1 MSKKNNKDEQ
11 VLEQLDQ
18 VLPGELL
25 RRARREKGMATE
37 EVILNI
43 GITQTVLSALEN
55 DEYEHLPAPLYVK
68 GYIRRYCSILG
79 ISDNEVLA
87 SFDNLFRDQG
97 MQQGEPKLR
106 LMGAPER
113 TFGQWKLV
121 IFLVLALLAAL
132 LFWVVQSSHG
142 VALGLFET
150 PSSTSTVFSQQKSLT
165 LTPPFPVEPQKN
177 ETLFDGE
184 GSVDI
189 EDNNADV
196 AVVAKPQ
203 RLQIHIIQQSW
214 IEVLDARGDILI
226 ADLKPSGSKV
236 DVTGMPPFN
245 VVLGYAPGVQLS
257 YAGQQ
262 VTVAPISTD
271 NTATLK
277 IGEERKIGSTSLGLR
292 DIY

>member
-1 MSKKNNKDEQ
+1 MSEKNNKDEQ
-11 VLEQLDQ
+11 ALEQLDQ
-18 VLPGELL
+18 VPPGELL
-25 RRARREKGMATE
+25 RRARREKGMAAE
-37 EVILNI
+37 EVILNM

-79 ISDNEVLA
+79 IPDNEVLA
-87 SFDNLFRDQG
+87 SFVNLLREQG
-97 MQQGEPKLR
+97 MQHGEPRLR
-106 LMGAPER
+106 LMGVPEKE
-113 TFGQWKLV
+113 FGQWKLV

-132 LFWVVQSSHG
+132 LFWIVQSSHG
-142 VALGLFET
+142 VALDLFET
-150 PSSTSTVFSQQKSLT
+150 QPSTPTVLSQQKSLT
-165 LTPPFPVEPQKN
+165 LIPPLPVESQKN
-177 ETLFDGE
+177 ETLFGGE
-184 GSVDI
+184 DSVDI
-189 EDNNADV
+189 DDNNADV
-196 AVVAKPQ
+196 AGVAKPQ

-262 VTVAPISTD
+262 VTVAPINTD

-277 IGEERKIGSTSLGLR
+277 IGEES
-292 DIY
+292 

>member
-1 MSKKNNKDEQ
+1 MSEKNNKDEQ
-11 VLEQLDQ
+11 ALEQLDQ
-18 VLPGELL
+18 VPPGELL
-25 RRARREKGMATE
+25 RRARREKGMAAE
-37 EVILNI
+37 EVILNM

-79 ISDNEVLA
+79 IPDNEVLA
-87 SFDNLFRDQG
+87 SFDDLLREQG
-97 MQQGEPKLR
+97 IQQGEPRLR
-106 LMGAPER
+106 LMGVPEKE
-113 TFGQWKLV
+113 FGQWKLV

-132 LFWVVQSSHG
+132 LFWIVQSSHG
-142 VALGLFET
+142 VALDLFET
-150 PSSTSTVFSQQKSLT
+150 QPSTPTVLSQQKSLT
-165 LTPPFPVEPQKN
+165 LTPPLPIEFQKN

-184 GSVDI
+184 DSVDI
-189 EDNNADV
+189 DDNNADV
-196 AVVAKPQ
+196 AGVAKPQ

-277 IGEERKIGSTSLGLR
+277 IGEES
-292 DIY
+292 

>member
-11 VLEQLDQ
+11 GFEQLDQ

-25 RRARREKGMATE
+25 RRARREKGMAAE
-37 EVILNI
+37 EMALHV
-43 GITQTVLSALEN
+43 GITQTSLSALEN
-55 DEYEHLPAPLYVK
+55 DEYRRLPAPLYVK

-79 ISDNEVLA
+79 IHNNEALT
-87 SFDNLFRDQG
+87 SYDNLLREQG
-97 MQQGEPKLR
+97 IPKIEPKIR
-106 LMGAPER
+106 LTGVVDKK
-113 TFGQWKLV
+113 FGHKKLV

-132 LFWVVQSSHG
+132 LFVFWIVPSSRG
-142 VALGLFET
+142 VALNLFET
-150 PSSTSTVFSQQKSLT
+150 QSSTSTIFSQKKSLT
-165 LTPPFPVEPQKN
+165 LTPPLPVESQKN
-177 ETLFDGE
+177 GTLFDGE

-189 EDNNADV
+189 DENNANV
-196 AVVAKPQ
+196 AVVAKLQ

-214 IEVLDARGDILI
+214 IEVLDARGDVLI

-262 VTVAPISTD
+262 VTVTPISTD

-277 IGEERKIGSTSLGLR
+277 IGEES
-292 DIY
+292 

>member
-1 MSKKNNKDEQ
+1 MSEKNNKDEQ
-11 VLEQLDQ
+11 ALEQLDQ
-18 VLPGELL
+18 VPPGELL
-25 RRARREKGMATE
+25 RRARREKGMAAE
-37 EVILNI
+37 EVILNM

-79 ISDNEVLA
+79 IPDNEVLA
-87 SFDNLFRDQG
+87 SFVNLLREKG
-97 MQQGEPKLR
+97 IQQGEPRLR
-106 LMGAPER
+106 LTGVPEKE
-113 TFGQWKLV
+113 FGQWKLV

-132 LFWVVQSSHG
+132 LFWIVQSSHG
-142 VALGLFET
+142 VVLDLFEPQPST
-150 PSSTSTVFSQQKSLT
+150 PTVLSQQKSLT
-165 LTPPFPVEPQKN
+165 LTPPLPVESQKN
-177 ETLFDGE
+177 GTLFDGE
-184 GSVDI
+184 DSVDLD
-189 EDNNADV
+189 DNNTDV

-277 IGEERKIGSTSLGLR
+277 IGEES
-292 DIY
+292 

>member
-11 VLEQLDQ
+11 ALEQLDQ
-18 VLPGELL
+18 VPPGELL
-25 RRARREKGMATE
+25 RRARREKGMAAE
-37 EVILNI
+37 EVILNM

-55 DEYEHLPAPLYVK
+55 DEYERLPAPLYVK

-79 ISDNEVLA
+79 IPDNEVLT
-87 SFDNLFRDQG
+87 SFDDLLREQG
-97 MQQGEPKLR
+97 IQQGELKLR
-106 LMGAPER
+106 LMGAPEKK
-113 TFGQWKLV
+113 FGQWKLV

-132 LFWVVQSSHG
+132 LFWIVQSSSG
-142 VALGLFET
+142 VALDLFET
-150 PSSTSTVFSQQKSLT
+150 QQSTPTVLSQQKSLT
-165 LTPPFPVEPQKN
+165 LTPPLPVEPQKN
-177 ETLFDGE
+177 GTLFDGDY
-184 GSVDI
+184 SVDLD
-189 EDNNADV
+189 DNNADV
-196 AVVAKPQ
+196 AVAAKPQ

-277 IGEERKIGSTSLGLR
+277 IGEES
-292 DIY
+292 